1 MDKIV
6 HPSSVSG
13 RFQAPSSKSA
23 SHRAVIAAALAGGES
38 YISGLAVNDDIA
50 VTIKA
55 CEALGAQIERDD
67 DSARIIGIVNPPN
80 SAGIHCGESGSTLR
94 FMLPI
99 AAALGVN
106 AVFTGE
112 GRLPGRPIHMLVDE
126 LCRNGITT
134 DYAGNMPFS
143 ISENLNN
150 GTYRIG
156 GGVSS
161 QFVTGLLFAL
171 PLLSGDSEIIIE
183 GRLESKPYVDMTV
196 STLKAFGITVEEKG
210 NGYSVKGNQR
220 YTNCNIRVEGDYS
233 GAAFLLAA
241 AALSGEVGCEGLS
254 EDSLQ
259 GDRAIL
265 PLLERFGAQ
274 VSHEAGMVTVK
285 QGRLRGIEIDAADIP
300 DLVPVLAVIAACAK
314 GTTIIKGAARLRI
327 KESDRLASVS
337 AMLGGFG
344 ADITQTDDGFKIIG
358 KPELTG
364 GEAQSFGDHRIAMS
378 AAVAALRC
386 KGPVVIRG
394 AECVSKS
401 YPDFFEVLQSVSQCR
416 ERS

>member
-6 HPSSVSG
+6 YPSSVSG
-13 RFQAPSSKSA
+13 RFTVPSSKSA

-38 YISGLAVNDDIA
+38 CISGLAVNDDIA
-50 VTIKA
+50 ATIKA
-55 CEALGAQIERDD
+55 CEALGAQIGRSGEGVKVN
-67 DSARIIGIVNPPN
+67 GIANPPQ
-80 SAGIHCGESGSTLR
+80 SAGINCGESGSTLR

-112 GRLPGRPIHMLVDE
+112 GRLPSRPIYMLVDE

-134 DYAGNMPFS
+134 DYAGNMPFG
-143 ISENLNN
+143 ISGKLNN

-156 GGVSS
+156 GGISS

-171 PLLSGDSEIIIE
+171 PLLDGDSEIVIE

-196 STLKAFGITVEEKG
+196 STLKAFGVTIEEKVS
-210 NGYSVKGNQR
+210 GYSVKGNQR
-220 YTNCNIRVEGDYS
+220 YTNGNIRVEGDYS

-241 AALSGEVGCEGLS
+241 AALCGEIGCEGLS

-274 VSHEAGMVTVK
+274 VSREAGMVTIK
-285 QGRLRGIEIDAADIP
+285 QGRLKGIEIDAADIP
-300 DLVPVLAVIAACAK
+300 DLVPVLAVIAAYAE
-314 GTTIIKGAARLRI
+314 GATIIKGAARLRM

-337 AMLGGFG
+337 ALLGGLG
-344 ADITQTDDGFKIIG
+344 ADITQIDDGLQITG
-358 KPELTG
+358 KPELAG

-386 KGPVVIRG
+386 KGPVVIHG

-401 YPDFFEVLQSVSQCR
+401 YPDFFEVLQSVTR
-416 ERS
+416 AL

>member
-13 RFQAPSSKSA
+13 RFIAPSSKSA
-23 SHRAVIAAALAGGES
+23 SHRTVIAAALARGES
-38 YISGLAVNDDIA
+38 RIGGLAVNDDIA
-50 VTIKA
+50 ATIKA
-55 CEALGAQIERDD
+55 CEALGARVEHSGDNVRVSGIIQPLKN
-67 DSARIIGIVNPPN
+67 ARID
-80 SAGIHCGESGSTLR
+80 CGESGSTLR

-112 GRLPGRPIHMLVDE
+112 GRLPSRPIHMLLDE
-126 LCRNGITT
+126 LCKNGMKT
-134 DYAGNMPFS
+134 DYAGDMPFG
-143 ISENLNN
+143 IN
-150 GTYRIG
+150 GTLNSGTYTIG

-171 PLLSGDSEIIIE
+171 PLLNGDSEIVIE
-183 GRLESKPYVDMTV
+183 GRLESKPYVELTV
-196 STLKAFGITVEEKG
+196 STLKAFGITIEERATS
-210 NGYSVKGNQR
+210 YFVKGNQK
-220 YTNCNIRVEGDYS
+220 YTNNNIRVEGDYS

-241 AALSGEVGCEGLS
+241 AALVGEVGCEGLR

-274 VSHEAGMVTVK
+274 VSRQSGRITVK
-285 QGRLRGIEIDAADIP
+285 QGRLSGIEIDAADIP
-300 DLVPVLAVIAACAK
+300 DLVPVLAATAAFAE

-327 KESDRLASVS
+327 KESDRLAAVS
-337 AMLGGFG
+337 AMLGGLG
-344 ADITQTDDGFKIIG
+344 TEISQTDDGLIITG
-358 KPELTG
+358 KPELSG
-364 GEAQSFGDHRIAMS
+364 GEAQSFGDHRIAMA

-386 KGPVVIRG
+386 KNPVVIHG
-394 AECVSKS
+394 AECVRKS
-401 YPDFFEVLQSVSQCR
+401 YPDFFEVLQSVTKVV
-416 ERS
+416 